1 MPEGDFFVILS
12 GMKELDTHRINIDN
26 IDQEILAL
34 LNRRAQ
40 EAMAIG
46 EIKKAEGQPL
56 YVPSR
61 ERKIFERLTS
71 INKGPFPND
80 ALKSVFREIISASLS
95 LEEVQKVG
103 YFGPEG
109 TFTNLAAIKHFG
121 LSAELVP
128 VRTIPEIFDNVERGR
143 LGFGIVPVE
152 NSLEGVVNHTL
163 DTFVTSNLKI
173 SGEIFLEVSHH
184 LMNKSGNMADIQR
197 IFSHT
202 QALGQCRKWLA
213 ENCPGIPIQEVD
225 STARAAEMASH
236 DDTVA
241 AIASEMAVIKY
252 SLRFVE
258 KSIEDNSS
266 NFTRFLII
274 GDFEPLPTGND
285 KTSIVFA
292 AAHRAGSL
300 YEVLSIFAKKGINM
314 TKIESRPSRQKAWEY
329 VFFVDLDGHKED
341 GPIKEALAELA
352 DYTAFVKVLGSYP
365 KGEK

>member
-1 MPEGDFFVILS
+1 MFDMLS
-12 GMKELDTHRINIDN
+12 SMKELNTHRINIDD
-26 IDQEILAL
+26 IDKEILEL
-34 LNRRAQ
+34 LNRRAK

-46 EIKKAEGQPL
+46 EIKKAEGKPL

-61 ERKIFERLTS
+61 EKKIFERLTS
-71 INKGPFPND
+71 INQGPFPND

-103 YFGPEG
+103 YLGPEG
-109 TFTNLAAIKHFG
+109 TFTNLAAMRHFG

-128 VRTIPEIFDNVERGR
+128 VRTIPEVFDNVERGR

-163 DTFVTSNLKI
+163 DTFVSSHLKI
-173 SGEIFLEVSHH
+173 SGEIFLEVSHN
-184 LMNKSGNMADIQR
+184 LMNKSGKVTDIQR
-197 IFSHT
+197 IYSHT
-202 QALGQCRKWLA
+202 QALGQCRKWLS
-213 ENCPGIPIQEVD
+213 ENCPGIPVQEVD
-225 STARAAEMASH
+225 STAKAAEMASR
-236 DDTVA
+236 DDTAA
-241 AIASEMAVIKY
+241 AIASEMAVMKY

-258 KSIEDNSS
+258 KSIEDSQS

-285 KTSIVFA
+285 KTSVVFA
-292 AAHRAGSL
+292 AANKAGSL
-300 YEVLSIFAKKGINM
+300 YESLSIFARNNINM

-329 VFFVDLDGHKED
+329 VFFVDLDGHRDDEH
-341 GPIKEALAELA
+341 IKTALTELTEH
-352 DYTAFVKVLGSYP
+352 TAFVKVLGSYP

>member
-1 MPEGDFFVILS
+1 
-12 GMKELDTHRINIDN
+12 MKELEPHRINIDN
-26 IDQEILAL
+26 IDEEILDL
-34 LNRRAQ
+34 LNRRAK

-46 EIKKAEGQPL
+46 EIKKSEGQPL

-61 ERKIFERLTS
+61 ERKIFERLTAL
-71 INKGPFPND
+71 NEGPFPND
-80 ALKSVFREIISASLS
+80 ALRGVFREIISASLS

-103 YFGPEG
+103 YLGPEG
-109 TFTNLAAIKHFG
+109 TFTNLAALKQFG

-128 VRTIPEIFDNVERGR
+128 VRTIPEVFDNVERGR

-163 DTFVTSNLKI
+163 DTFVTSHLKI
-173 SGEIFLEVSHH
+173 SGEIFIEVNHN
-184 LMNKSGNMADIQR
+184 LMNKSGKAHDIER
-197 IFSHT
+197 IYSHT

-213 ENCPGIPIQEVD
+213 ENMPGTPVHEVD
-225 STARAAEMASH
+225 STAKAAEIASQ
-236 DDTVA
+236 DEGAA
-241 AIASEMAVIKY
+241 AIASEMAVMKY
-252 SLRFVE
+252 SLRHVE

-300 YEVLSIFAKKGINM
+300 YEVLAVFAKNKINM

-329 VFFVDLDGHKED
+329 VFFVDLDGHKDDEKV
-341 GPIKEALAELA
+341 KEALNDLVEH
-352 DYTAFVKVLGSYP
+352 TAFVKVLGSFP
-365 KGEK
+365 KGDK

>member
-1 MPEGDFFVILS
+1 
-12 GMKELDTHRINIDN
+12 MKELDKHRNNIDT
-26 IDQEILAL
+26 IDKEILEL

-40 EAMAIG
+40 EAMHIG

-61 ERKIFERLTS
+61 EKKIFERLTS
-71 INKGPFPND
+71 LNRGPFPND
-80 ALKSVFREIISASLS
+80 ALKAVYREIISASLS

-103 YFGPEG
+103 YLGPEG
-109 TFTNLAAIKHFG
+109 TFTNLAAMKHFG
-121 LSAELVP
+121 LSAELIP
-128 VRTIPEIFDNVERGR
+128 VRTIPEVFDNVERGR

-173 SGEIFLEVSHH
+173 SGEIFIEVSHN
-184 LMNKSGNMADIQR
+184 LMNKSGKMADIQR
-197 IFSHT
+197 IYSHI

-213 ENCPGIPIQEVD
+213 ENCPGIPVQEVD
-225 STARAAEMASH
+225 STAKAAEMASH
-236 DDTVA
+236 DESA
-241 AIASEMAVIKY
+241 AAVASEMAVLKY
-252 SLRFVE
+252 SLRYVE
-258 KSIEDNSS
+258 KSIEDNPS
-266 NFTRFLII
+266 NYTRFLII

-285 KTSIVFA
+285 KTSLVFA

-300 YEVLSIFAKKGINM
+300 YEVLSIFAKKSINM

-329 VFFVDLDGHKED
+329 VFFVDLDGHKDDE
-341 GPIKEALAELA
+341 PIREALRELIEH
-352 DYTAFVKVLGSYP
+352 TSFVKVLGSFP